1 MLISL
6 IQDTGTSDRLT
17 MDWILGSLM
26 VTSTPSAL
34 LRLCCLEELQYAG
47 QMGEARGAFVP
58 YKFCPQCPKKYVR
71 KCNLER
77 HMLTHTGQR
86 PYRCDQCTKAYTDP
100 SHLRAHKMT
109 HTGKWP
115 YKCHLC
121 TMGCLREKDLARHLR
136 THKRRGFHM

>member
-1 MLISL
+1 MNHCIAHFIMQCRNCASSL
-6 IQDTGTSDRLT
+6 TS
-17 MDWILGSLM
+17 G
-26 VTSTPSAL
+26 
-34 LRLCCLEELQYAG
+34 LEELQYAG